1 MLYFYKMTKKQDLGR
16 KGEDFATDYLEKQG
30 YVIQER
36 NWRYSKA
43 EIDIICK
50 KEDVLIFVEVKTKSY
65 DYYGKP
71 EESVTPFKER
81 LIIDAANRYMEIT
94 GHDWEIRFD
103 IIALLTDKEKEFSLE
118 HFKDAFFD

>member
-1 MLYFYKMTKKQDLGR
+1 MTEKQELGR
-16 KGEDFATDYLEKQG
+16 KGEGFATNYLQNKG
-30 YVIQER
+30 YIIQER

-50 KEDVLIFVEVKTKSY
+50 LDEVLVFVEVKTKSY

-71 EESVTPFKER
+71 EESVGAFKEK
-81 LIIDAANRYMEIT
+81 LIIDAANRYMEMT

-103 IIALLTDKEKEFSLE
+103 IISLLANGKDEFTLE
-118 HFKDAFFD
+118 HFEDAFF